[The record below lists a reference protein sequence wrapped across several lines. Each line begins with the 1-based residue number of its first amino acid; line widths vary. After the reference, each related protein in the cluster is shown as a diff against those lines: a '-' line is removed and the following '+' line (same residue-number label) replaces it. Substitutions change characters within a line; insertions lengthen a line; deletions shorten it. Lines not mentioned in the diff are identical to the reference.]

1 MSILN
6 KKINKTRTIL
16 LLTVQKELQ
25 NKLKKNDQMNINCV
39 SIKDLNEKYNINKIE
54 ITIKGEEIVNYN
66 FISPT
71 LNLTFLDNLNVK
83 SKINSD

>member
-16 LLTVQKELQ
+16 LLTVQKELES
-25 NKLKKNDQMNINCV
+25 KLKKNEEMNINCV

-54 ITIKGEEIVNYN
+54 ITIKGEEIVNDN
-66 FISPT
+66 FISP
-71 LNLTFLDNLNVK
+71 NLN
-83 SKINSD
+83 ITF